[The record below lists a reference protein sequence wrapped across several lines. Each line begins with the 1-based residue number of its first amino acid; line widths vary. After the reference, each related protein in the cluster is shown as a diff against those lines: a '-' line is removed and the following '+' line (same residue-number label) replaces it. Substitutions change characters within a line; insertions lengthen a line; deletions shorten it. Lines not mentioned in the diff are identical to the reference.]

1 MSLLWRDFFSPT
13 PRKGEFRLLYDFTD
27 DSIMPRFLIYPA
39 ALMGM
44 KLNATETGLYL
55 LLLDRSRLSA
65 MNEGWR
71 DGQGRIWCV
80 YPVRSLAARL
90 GCSATNV
97 KNGLRR
103 LEARGL
109 IARQKTGLG
118 KADRIFVRLPGEDA
132 PPRPSEGR
140 GSASP
145 EVRGPD
151 SAEWRKPASPEVNGP
166 CPPRSSLLA
175 PNKN

>member
-1 MSLLWRDFFSPT
+1 MSPLWRDFFSPT
-13 PRKGEFRLLYDFTD
+13 PRKGENRLLYDFTD

-65 MNEGWR
+65 MNAGWR
-71 DGQGRIWCV
+71 DGRGRIWCV
-80 YPVRSLAARL
+80 FPVRSLASRL

-103 LEARGL
+103 LEDRGL
-109 IARQKTGLG
+109 ISRQKLGQG
-118 KADRIFVRLPGEDA
+118 KADRIFVRLPEADT
-132 PPRPSEGR
+132 PSCPRGADTPSC
-140 GSASP
+140 P
-145 EVRGPD
+145 QEVK
-151 SAEWRKPASPEVNGP
+151 ET
-166 CPPRSSLLA
+166 
-175 PNKN
+175 